1 MKVKDVMSP
10 GVITVRP
17 DATLKEVA
25 SLLAEHGISG
35 VPVVD
40 DAGSVLGV
48 VSKTDILIKE
58 RAAQPERGGVLALLR
73 GLSDAEAATA
83 VKVDAR
89 TAAEAMTSPV
99 LSIQEERD
107 LAAAAALMLDS
118 RVNRLPVL
126 RGDAL
131 VGIVT
136 RSDLVRAFTRSD
148 ADIEQE
154 IREEILQR
162 TFWVPAGSVAVT
174 VAEGIVQLVGEV
186 ETRADAE
193 MLPETVR
200 RVVGVVAVEG
210 DLKWRVDGQFEFER
224 RRA

>member
-10 GVITVRP
+10 GVVTVRP
-17 DATLKEVA
+17 EATLKEVA
-25 SLLAEHGISG
+25 SLLAEHAISG

-40 DAGSVLGV
+40 DAGIVRGI

-58 RAAQPERGGVLALLR
+58 RAAQPERGGVLAMLR
-73 GLSDAEAATA
+73 GTSGADAATA
-83 VKVDAR
+83 LKVGAR

-126 RGDAL
+126 RGDVL

-162 TFWVPAGSVAVT
+162 SFWVPAGAVNVT
-174 VAEGIVQLVGEV
+174 VAEGVVQLVGEL

-210 DLKWRVDGQFEFER
+210 DLTWRVDGSLEFER

>member
-1 MKVKDVMSP
+1 MKVKDVMTP
-10 GVITVRP
+10 GVITAKP
-17 DATLKEVA
+17 EATLKEVA

-40 DAGSVLGV
+40 DADKVLGV

-58 RAAQPERGGVLALLR
+58 RAAQPEQRGMLAMLRGGADD
-73 GLSDAEAATA
+73 SATA
-83 VKVDAR
+83 LKVEAR

-99 LSIQEERD
+99 IGVQEERD
-107 LAAAAALMLDS
+107 LAAAAGLMLDH
-118 RVNRLPVL
+118 RINRMPVL
-126 RGDAL
+126 RGDQL
-131 VGIVT
+131 VGIIT

-148 ADIEQE
+148 AAIEQE
-154 IREEILQR
+154 IRDEILQR
-162 TFWVPAGSVAVT
+162 TFWLPAGAVAVT
-174 VAEGIVQLVGEV
+174 VCEGVVQLVGEV

-210 DLKWRVDGQFEFER
+210 DLRWRVDAALDFER

>member
-1 MKVKDVMSP
+1 MKVKDVMTP
-10 GVITVRP
+10 GVITVKP

-25 SLLAEHGISG
+25 SLLAEHGVSG

-40 DAGSVLGV
+40 GDGKVLGI

-58 RAAQPERGGVLALLR
+58 RAAQPEQRGMLAMLRGGADD
-73 GLSDAEAATA
+73 SATA
-83 VKVDAR
+83 VKVEAR
-89 TAAEAMTSPV
+89 TALEAMTAPV
-99 LSIQEERD
+99 VGVQEERD
-107 LAAAAALMLDS
+107 LAAAAGLMLDN
-118 RVNRLPVL
+118 RINRLPVL
-126 RGDAL
+126 RGNQL
-131 VGIVT
+131 VGIIT

-154 IREEILQR
+154 IRDEILQR
-162 TFWVPAGSVAVT
+162 TFWLPAGAVEVT
-174 VAEGIVQLVGEV
+174 VCEGVVQLNGEV

-193 MLPETVR
+193 MLPESVR

-210 DLKWRVDGQFEFER
+210 DVRWRVEAALDFER